1 MKEYEVGKTRRN
13 RLGAC
18 TELKRRMSK
27 LCGVSNWFRV
37 EKDSEEK
44 SPKSSRGG
52 RREDQAKLGPE
63 RPLEA
68 MMFVPCTEGA
78 SLKKFLQEEGKLI
91 GYGKVKYVESSGRTI
106 ADMLV
111 RKILGKETA
120 AGKKCF
126 TCTSGNTGQC
136 MQQGSTYR
144 IDCGWCKGEDK
155 QATYFGE

>member
-78 SLKKFLQEEGKLI
+78 SIKKFLQEEGKLI

-106 ADMLV
+106 ADMLMKKDPWEGDCC
-111 RKILGKETA
+111 RENASHAHLETLDNACSKEA
-120 AGKKCF
+120 PIG
-126 TCTSGNTGQC
+126 
-136 MQQGSTYR
+136 
-144 IDCGWCKGEDK
+144 
-155 QATYFGE
+155 